1 MKRRILLAAIAASPA
16 IALFGCSKNDSS
28 SAQKTIKLG
37 TLSGPH
43 AEVAEEAK
51 KVAAKKGLNVQIIE
65 FSDYG
70 QVNEALAAKDID
82 CNAFQHVP
90 FLEKAKSSKGYQ
102 FTALGKTVLFPLGVY
117 SQKIHTKTE
126 IADGMLVSVPADPAN
141 LGRGLQPLKLR
152 SALYPTGGVGIHATT
167 HDIAENPK
175 HLVFREVDSAY
186 LGRSLPDVG
195 FAVINGSWAVKSKL
209 SPEEDAFILE
219 GADSDLA
226 NVLGLCVR
234 SALLALRL
242 TGTIQRSIWT
252 AVSNAVPVSVPGS
265 VPSTL
270 LSLRNCRGPA
280 VCARLS
286 PMF

>member
-1 MKRRILLAAIAASPA
+1 MKRRILLAAIAATPA

-90 FLEKAKSSKGYQ
+90 FLEKAKASKGYQ

-141 LGRGLQPLKLR
+141 LGRGLQRLPRPVTSRCGIRGHQRQL
-152 SALYPTGGVGIHATT
+152 GGEIQ
-167 HDIAENPK
+167 
-175 HLVFREVDSAY
+175 
-186 LGRSLPDVG
+186 
-195 FAVINGSWAVKSKL
+195 
-209 SPEEDAFILE
+209 AF
-219 GADSDLA
+219 
-226 NVLGLCVR
+226 
-234 SALLALRL
+234 
-242 TGTIQRSIWT
+242 
-252 AVSNAVPVSVPGS
+252 P
-265 VPSTL
+265 
-270 LSLRNCRGPA
+270 
-280 VCARLS
+280 
-286 PMF
+286 

>member
-90 FLEKAKSSKGYQ
+90 FLEK
-102 FTALGKTVLFPLGVY
+102 
-117 SQKIHTKTE
+117 E
-126 IADGMLVSVPADPAN
+126 I
-141 LGRGLQPLKLR
+141 GR
-152 SALYPTGGVGIHATT
+152 AHV
-167 HDIAENPK
+167 
-175 HLVFREVDSAY
+175 
-186 LGRSLPDVG
+186 
-195 FAVINGSWAVKSKL
+195 
-209 SPEEDAFILE
+209 
-219 GADSDLA
+219 
-226 NVLGLCVR
+226 
-234 SALLALRL
+234 
-242 TGTIQRSIWT
+242 
-252 AVSNAVPVSVPGS
+252 
-265 VPSTL
+265 
-270 LSLRNCRGPA
+270 
-280 VCARLS
+280 
-286 PMF
+286 

>member
-90 FLEKAKSSKGYQ
+90 FLENLNWA
-102 FTALGKTVLFPLGVY
+102 GK
-117 SQKIHTKTE
+117 I
-126 IADGMLVSVPADPAN
+126 
-141 LGRGLQPLKLR
+141 R
-152 SALYPTGGVGIHATT
+152 S
-167 HDIAENPK
+167 
-175 HLVFREVDSAY
+175 R
-186 LGRSLPDVG
+186 
-195 FAVINGSWAVKSKL
+195 
-209 SPEEDAFILE
+209 
-219 GADSDLA
+219 
-226 NVLGLCVR
+226 
-234 SALLALRL
+234 
-242 TGTIQRSIWT
+242 
-252 AVSNAVPVSVPGS
+252 
-265 VPSTL
+265 
-270 LSLRNCRGPA
+270 
-280 VCARLS
+280 
-286 PMF
+286 

>member
-16 IALFGCSKNDSS
+16 IALFGCSKNNSS

-117 SQKIHTKTE
+117 SQKIHAKTE

-141 LGRGLQPLKLR
+141 LGRGLQLLERNGIIKLKD
-152 SALYPTGGVGIHATT
+152 GVGIHATT

-209 SPEEDAFILE
+209 SPEKDAFILE
-219 GADSDLA
+219 GADSDFA
-226 NVLGLCVR
+226 NVLVTR
-234 SALLALRL
+234 TEDKDKPEFKTLLASF
-242 TGTIQRSIWT
+242 QSPE
-252 AVSNAVPVSVPGS
+252 VKQFVKDKFKGS
-265 VPSTL
+265 VV
-270 LSLRNCRGPA
+270 A
-280 VCARLS
+280 A
-286 PMF
+286 F

>member
-126 IADGMLVSVPADPAN
+126 IADGMLGSSRSRESRP
-141 LGRGLQPLKLR
+141 R
-152 SALYPTGGVGIHATT
+152 SAAP
-167 HDIAENPK
+167 
-175 HLVFREVDSAY
+175 
-186 LGRSLPDVG
+186 
-195 FAVINGSWAVKSKL
+195 
-209 SPEEDAFILE
+209 
-219 GADSDLA
+219 
-226 NVLGLCVR
+226 
-234 SALLALRL
+234 
-242 TGTIQRSIWT
+242 
-252 AVSNAVPVSVPGS
+252 
-265 VPSTL
+265 
-270 LSLRNCRGPA
+270 
-280 VCARLS
+280 
-286 PMF
+286 